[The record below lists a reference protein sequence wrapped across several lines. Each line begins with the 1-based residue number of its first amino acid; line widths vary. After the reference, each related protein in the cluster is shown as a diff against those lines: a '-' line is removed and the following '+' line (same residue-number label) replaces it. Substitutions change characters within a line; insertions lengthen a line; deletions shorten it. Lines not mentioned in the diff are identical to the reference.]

1 MTFSTSINERSL
13 RLTSVRGRRYESHH
27 ASSQVL
33 VELGS
38 RDEAGGHDPVRELAS
53 VQTLHRASRSLNL
66 FKEQKNL
73 PDPGGIFQPARP
85 FPFRQRHQHPRQ
97 LTEPRAFLLGIF
109 QNLTR
114 LNRIR
119 ELLPGDLLKKH
130 DVILI
135 AHTDT
140 ITKITKITK
149 NNQK

>member
-1 MTFSTSINERSL
+1 MR
-13 RLTSVRGRRYESHH
+13 V
-27 ASSQVL
+27 SQVL
-33 VELGS
+33 VKLGS

-53 VQTLHRASRSLNL
+53 VQTLHRAPRSLNL
-66 FKEQKNL
+66 FEEQKNL

-119 ELLPGDLLKKH
+119 ELLAGDLLKKH
-130 DVILI
+130 DVSPI
-135 AHTDT
+135 AHTE
-140 ITKITKITK
+140 I
-149 NNQK
+149 

>member
-1 MTFSTSINERSL
+1 MR
-13 RLTSVRGRRYESHH
+13 V
-27 ASSQVL
+27 SQVL

-53 VQTLHRASRSLNL
+53 VQTLHRAPRSLNL
-66 FKEQKNL
+66 FEQQKNL

-119 ELLPGDLLKKH
+119 ELLAGDLLKKH

-135 AHTDT
+135 AHTE
-140 ITKITKITK
+140 IKITK

>member
-1 MTFSTSINERSL
+1 MKPAATTLSANLRPFKLFTARLAPSI
-13 RLTSVRGRRYESHH
+13 
-27 ASSQVL
+27 SSK
-33 VELGS
+33 S
-38 RDEAGGHDPVRELAS
+38 
-53 VQTLHRASRSLNL
+53 
-66 FKEQKNL
+66 KKNL
-73 PDPGGIFQPARP
+73 PDPRGIFQPARP

-97 LTEPRAFLLGIF
+97 LTEPRAFLLRIF

-119 ELLPGDLLKKH
+119 ELLAGDLCTKH